1 MARTRCYDKS
11 GLKKGTWTPDEDR
24 KLAAYVSKYGCWNW
38 RQLPKFAGLARCGKS
53 CRLRWLNYLQPN
65 IKRGNYTK
73 EEDEIIMK
81 LHAEIGNKWSVIAAH
96 LPGRTD
102 NGIKN
107 HWHTSLKKRSTQDY
121 STSTD
126 SKKKSSNNSYQS
138 SSRKKRR
145 ENETQVNA
153 NEKIIESFQLSP
165 MQACSEVSSCATI
178 DQNVENMNA
187 EYSQVFQEKV
197 FEVSSGSFWTEPFL
211 LDSFNTA
218 SDYIIPSVVD
228 HGVFVSPFSPIMS
241 YDEFLLI

>member
-96 LPGRTD
+96 LPGRSD
-102 NGIKN
+102 NDIKN
-107 HWHTSLKKRSTQDY
+107 HWHTSLKKRSTREY

-126 SKKKSSNNSYQS
+126 SIKRSSNNSYQANS
-138 SSRKKRR
+138 QKKRR
-145 ENETQVNA
+145 ENETQLNA
-153 NEKIIESFQLSP
+153 NESFQLSP
-165 MQACSEVSSCATI
+165 MQSCSTEVSSCATI
-178 DQNVENMNA
+178 DQNVENIHG
-187 EYSQVFQEKV
+187 EREVFQEEI

-211 LDSFNTA
+211 VDSFNTA
-218 SDYIIPSVVD
+218 SDCFVPSFDD
-228 HGVFVSPFSPIMS
+228 HGVFVSPFSPVMS
-241 YDEFLLI
+241 YGELLCSYY